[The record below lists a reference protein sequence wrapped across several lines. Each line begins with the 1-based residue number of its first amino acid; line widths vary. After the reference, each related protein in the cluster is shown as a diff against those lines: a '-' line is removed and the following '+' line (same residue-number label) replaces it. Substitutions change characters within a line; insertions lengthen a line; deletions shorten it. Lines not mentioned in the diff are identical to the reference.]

1 MSSKERRI
9 SPRKSCSIPVRF
21 RSSAGGN
28 EFMPASLGAAT
39 LHGAGSHVHGTEQ
52 RPNAQEIVVGETVN
66 LSERGIR
73 FKSPL
78 KFSIGESIEMF
89 FTLPREL
96 TGRNPE
102 EMRCSARVVHVES
115 ELDSQGMTR
124 IGAAVESFE
133 PMNIRRNWSN

>member
-9 SPRKSCSIPVRF
+9 SPRKSCTIPVRF
-21 RSSAGGN
+21 RFSAGGN
-28 EFMPASLGAAT
+28 EFIPASLGTAT
-39 LHGAGSHVHGTEQ
+39 LHGSGSHVRGTEQ
-52 RPNAQEIVVGETVN
+52 RPNAQEIIVGETVN

-115 ELDSQGMTR
+115 ELDAQGMTR